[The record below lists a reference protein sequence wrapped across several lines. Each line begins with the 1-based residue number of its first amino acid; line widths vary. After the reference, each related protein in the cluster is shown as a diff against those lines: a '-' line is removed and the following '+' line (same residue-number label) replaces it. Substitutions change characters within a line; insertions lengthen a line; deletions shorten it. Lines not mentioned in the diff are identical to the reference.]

1 MRTTLDIDEPVLQ
14 ALKELSRRQGRT
26 AGAVASELI
35 HRALSQPTAQAAN
48 GIPAGRHGFRPFA
61 TEPAASAA
69 AGALVPRVTNEQV
82 NRLRDEPGI

>member
-35 HRALSQPTAQAAN
+35 HRALSQPVAQAASEV
-48 GIPAGRHGFRPFA
+48 PAGRHGFRPFA
-61 TEPAASAA
+61 GEPE
-69 AGALVPRVTNEQV
+69 AGAAPGAVVPRVTNEQV
-82 NRLRDEPGI
+82 NRLRDAAGT

>member
-35 HRALSQPTAQAAN
+35 HRALSQPVGQVAGATV
-48 GIPAGRHGFRPFA
+48 AGRHGFRPFSA
-61 TEPAASAA
+61 ASEGGASAA
-69 AGALVPRVTNEQV
+69 RVTNEQV
-82 NRLRDEPGI
+82 NRLRDDAGA